1 MSKKE
6 KFIVKCENKFGNQ
19 YDYSMSDYIDSKTKI
34 DILCNKHN
42 IIFKQTPAEHLRGK
56 LACNLC
62 TRNPKVNS
70 DFFINKAKSIH
81 GDKYDYSKTIYVDS
95 TTKVK
100 IICKQHGVFEML
112 PNNHYKQNCPNCFNE
127 DRFLTTELFIDLAK
141 KIHGDK
147 YCYLNSIYTNSKN
160 RIKISCLEHG
170 EYEQIPNDHL
180 SGKGCPKCGF
190 KYNNTENEIKD
201 FIKGFKLSYI
211 ENTKNIISPL
221 ELDIYIPSHNLAI
234 EFNGLYWHSEI
245 YKSKNYHLNK
255 TLECEKQG
263 IQLIHIFEDEWLYK
277 KDIVKSRLTNIFG
290 MTPERIY
297 ARKCQ
302 IKEVTHIDSKK
313 FLNMNHIQ
321 GQLNSS
327 IRLGLYLDDELVSLM
342 TFGGLR
348 KALGTSQKDG
358 SYELLRFCNKLNTTV
373 IGGANKL
380 LKNFIN
386 LYKPKEIISYA
397 DRRWSIGNLYIKLGF
412 DLNHYSQPNYFYVI
426 NDKRNNRFNY
436 RKDVLIKEG
445 FDKNKTEHEI
455 MLERKIYRIYDSGTI
470 CFKLM
475 VKK

>member
-1 MSKKE
+1 
-6 KFIVKCENKFGNQ
+6 
-19 YDYSMSDYIDSKTKI
+19 
-34 DILCNKHN
+34 
-42 IIFKQTPAEHLRGK
+42 
-56 LACNLC
+56 
-62 TRNPKVNS
+62 
-70 DFFINKAKSIH
+70 
-81 GDKYDYSKTIYVDS
+81 
-95 TTKVK
+95 
-100 IICKQHGVFEML
+100 
-112 PNNHYKQNCPNCFNE
+112 
-127 DRFLTTELFIDLAK
+127 
-141 KIHGDK
+141 
-147 YCYLNSIYTNSKN
+147 
-160 RIKISCLEHG
+160 
-170 EYEQIPNDHL
+170 
-180 SGKGCPKCGF
+180 
-190 KYNNTENEIKD
+190 
-201 FIKGFKLSYI
+201 
-211 ENTKNIISPL
+211 
-221 ELDIYIPSHNLAI
+221 
-234 EFNGLYWHSEI
+234 
-245 YKSKNYHLNK
+245 
-255 TLECEKQG
+255 
-263 IQLIHIFEDEWLYK
+263 
-277 KDIVKSRLTNIFG
+277 